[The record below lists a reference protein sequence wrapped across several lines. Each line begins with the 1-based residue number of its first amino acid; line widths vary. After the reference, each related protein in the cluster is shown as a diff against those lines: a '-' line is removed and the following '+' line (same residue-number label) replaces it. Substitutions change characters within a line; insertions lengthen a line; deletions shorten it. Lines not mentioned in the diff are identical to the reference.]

1 MSAPAVA
8 AREIGKRRFC
18 VSCGHMNINKKTG
31 CAGCATVTAGAAR
44 KYGFETVRV
53 RLTDTCERWVY
64 WADYNNDGRDDDVE

>member
-1 MSAPAVA
+1 
-8 AREIGKRRFC
+8 
-18 VSCGHMNINKKTG
+18 MNINKKTG